1 LEKVNLA
8 QKFGLCKEYWS
19 PKIIGELNE
28 SYVKVVKLKGEFVWH
43 HHESEDELFM
53 VVKGQLLIRLLD
65 RDIALH
71 EGEFLTVPR
80 GVEHLPVA
88 RDEVQVVLIE
98 PKTTVNT
105 GNLRNERTVSDQ
117 WIAVSNDCIF
127 SVWAIGDF
135 VSFLLISFLADLDLY
150 PNYA

>member
-1 LEKVNLA
+1 VRASRYTHVEFNSYMITESVGPSEVGQGSSLEKVNLA
-8 QKFGLCKEYWS
+8 QKFDLFKEYWS
-19 PKIIGELNE
+19 PKIVGELNE

-71 EGEFLTVPR
+71 EGKFLIVPK

-88 RDEVQVVLIE
+88 RDEVQLVLIE
-98 PKTTVNT
+98 TKTTVNT

-117 WIAVSNDCIF
+117 WI
-127 SVWAIGDF
+127 
-135 VSFLLISFLADLDLY
+135 
-150 PNYA
+150 

>member
-1 LEKVNLA
+1 MNLA
-8 QKFGLCKEYWS
+8 QKFGLYKEYWS
-19 PKIIGELNE
+19 PKIVGELNE

-65 RDIALH
+65 RDITLH
-71 EGEFLTVPR
+71 EGEFLIVPK

-88 RDEVQVVLIE
+88 RDEAQVVLIE

-117 WIAVSNDCIF
+117 WI
-127 SVWAIGDF
+127 
-135 VSFLLISFLADLDLY
+135 
-150 PNYA
+150 